1 MALEHGQKKVEK
13 IRKYT
18 CPQCVKAPQSHRCLQ
33 LKVRPG
39 CSNVDDDGHDDPDRA
54 CSPPLLSRSPHT
66 SRSRG
71 RTRFQMGKDGHP
83 GIENTNENIDAV
95 IHN

>member
-1 MALEHGQKKVEK
+1 MALEHMAKKKVEK
-13 IRKYT
+13 SRKYS
-18 CPQCVKAPQSHRCLQ
+18 CPQC
-33 LKVRPG
+33 
-39 CSNVDDDGHDDPDRA
+39 A
-54 CSPPLLSRSPHT
+54 CSQKDSQVVVMLMTMVTMILIGLAPPPLLSRSPHT

-83 GIENTNENIDAV
+83 GIENTNENIVAV